1 MLFQS
6 SIRREL
12 ARSFGATLVVLIT
25 IVMTIVLIRTLGQAS
40 RGYINPQ
47 DVLLLMAYS
56 ALGRLPTILTL
67 SLFIAMVG
75 TLSRMYRDSEM
86 VVWFTSG
93 RSLSAFL
100 KPLFRFAWPVLLIIA
115 LLSLFVWP
123 WTNQQTQEM
132 RERYENRGDL
142 DRIAAGQ
149 FQESANGNRV
159 FFIDREGTQGQKS
172 SSNVFIASTENGKN
186 AITTARSGQLETING
201 SQVLLLRNGQRLENQ
216 VGKSAIKISE
226 FEEYGSNTADATPP
240 TTDTT
245 DTKLQSTRSL
255 IGKPVLRN
263 LGELAWRLGLALAPL
278 NFVLSLTPTVLDDS
292 SEMRRLVEVEAVRKA
307 ATRMSESDIDEFE
320 AMLQAHAAVQNDYV
334 GFLILDSRFHS
345 RIYQLSSN
353 VVLEQIATALYNIGL
368 DHRRDLMSQPGEIA
382 KSTLDHHAI
391 VDALR
396 TRDAVAATKAMETHL
411 NHIADSSHKVLIR
424 RQAVRPGQRR

>member
-47 DVLLLMAYS
+47 DVMLLMAYS

-93 RSLSAFL
+93 QGLSSFL
-100 KPLFRFAWPVLLIIA
+100 RPLFRFAWPVLLIIA
-115 LLSLFVWP
+115 LLSVFVWP

-132 RERYENRGDL
+132 RERYESRGDL

-159 FFIDREGTQGQKS
+159 FFIDRDGSKGQKS
-172 SSNVFIASTENGKN
+172 SNNVFIASNENGKS
-186 AITTARSGQLETING
+186 AITTARSGQLENIDG
-201 SQVLLLRNGQRLENQ
+201 AQVLLLRDGQRLESQ
-216 VGKSAIKISE
+216 VGKSAVKISE
-226 FEEYGSNTADATPP
+226 FEEYGSNTADAAPP
-240 TTDTT
+240 ATDTT
-245 DTKLQSTRSL
+245 DTKLQSTLSLVSTPVRS
-255 IGKPVLRN
+255 N

-278 NFVLSLTPTVLDDS
+278 NFVVLAVAMASVTPRGGRSLNLTFAVLVFVVYNNLINLGQSWIS
-292 SEMRRLVEVEAVRKA
+292 SGVVNFGNFFMLTHGGVLLLALAWLVKRNANWTLKA
-307 ATRMSESDIDEFE
+307 ALRPARRRPSLPDRPRT
-320 AMLQAHAAVQNDYV
+320 AA
-334 GFLILDSRFHS
+334 
-345 RIYQLSSN
+345 
-353 VVLEQIATALYNIGL
+353 
-368 DHRRDLMSQPGEIA
+368 
-382 KSTLDHHAI
+382 
-391 VDALR
+391 
-396 TRDAVAATKAMETHL
+396 
-411 NHIADSSHKVLIR
+411 
-424 RQAVRPGQRR
+424 